1 LLYEKLLIGA
11 TEASM
16 FPVELCEKKMTI
28 VLATHNRH
36 KIRELVPLL
45 EGWGVKTLTL
55 DQFPGIGELEESG
68 ATILDNALMKAR
80 QVNKLTSLPSLADD
94 TGLEVD
100 ALDGKPGVWSS
111 RWAGLNATYEDNVN
125 KLLTKLESI
134 PTEKRTARFRT
145 VLAFVNCTH
154 ELTVEGSLE
163 GRITRTPQGTNGFG
177 YDPVFFVPFLQKTF
191 AELSTE
197 EKNRISHRGQALQKF
212 HKLLP
217 RIVEQTPQPLTEEHS
232 L

>member
-1 LLYEKLLIGA
+1 
-11 TEASM
+11 M
-16 FPVELCEKKMTI
+16 FLVELCGKKMNI

-45 EGWGVKTLTL
+45 EQWGIKVLTL
-55 DQFPGIGELEESG
+55 EQFPEIGELEESE

-80 QVNKLTSLPSLADD
+80 QVNKVTTLPSLADD

-100 ALDGKPGVWSS
+100 ALNGQPGVRSS

-125 KLLTKLESI
+125 KLLAELGSL
-134 PTEKRTARFRT
+134 PTEERTARFRT

-154 ELTVEGSLE
+154 EFTVEGSLA
-163 GRITRTPQGTNGFG
+163 GRITHAPRGTNGFG
-177 YDPVFFVPFLQKTF
+177 YDPVFLVPSLQKTF

-217 RIVEQTPQPLTEEHS
+217 RIVEPTPQLLTEEHS

>member
-1 LLYEKLLIGA
+1 
-11 TEASM
+11 M
-16 FPVELCEKKMTI
+16 NI

-45 EGWGVKTLTL
+45 KEWGVTILTL
-55 DQFPGIGELEESG
+55 DQFPDISELEESG
-68 ATILDNALMKAR
+68 ATILDNALLKAR
-80 QVNKLTSLPSLADD
+80 QVNKFTTLPSLADD

-100 ALDGKPGVWSS
+100 ALGGKPGVRSS
-111 RWAGLNATYEDNVN
+111 RWAGLNATYQDNVN
-125 KLLTKLESI
+125 KLLAKLGSV

-154 ELTVEGSLE
+154 EFTVEGFLE
-163 GRITRTPQGTNGFG
+163 GTITHTPRGTNGFG
-177 YDPVFFVPFLQKTF
+177 YDPVFFVPSLQKTV